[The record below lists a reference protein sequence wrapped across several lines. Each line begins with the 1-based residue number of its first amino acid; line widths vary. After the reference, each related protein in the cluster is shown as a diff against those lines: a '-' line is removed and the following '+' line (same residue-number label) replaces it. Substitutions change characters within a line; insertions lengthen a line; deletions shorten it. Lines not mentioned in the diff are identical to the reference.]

1 VLTEF
6 RLNGLVRAKKP
17 ARDEA
22 SGGVKRANRCQA
34 RSGFRATFTRL
45 AGAGQQ
51 LPDSMRASHKSGT
64 RRSFA

>member
-1 VLTEF
+1 VLTAF
-6 RLNGLVRAKKP
+6 RLNGLVRAEKP

-22 SGGVKRANRCQA
+22 SEGVKRPNGCQA
-34 RSGFRATFTRL
+34 RSGLRATFTRL
-45 AGAGQQ
+45 AGAGQP